1 MKLKYETSNN
11 FFTWAGSL
19 RTGSAPK
26 VSIGMD
32 TLSIVIG
39 FYGPNVEVPLKF
51 ICWSLILNVL
61 VFGDE
66 TFGR

>member
-11 FFTWAGSL
+11 FFIWAGSL

-51 ICWSLILNVL
+51 IC
-61 VFGDE
+61 
-66 TFGR
+66 